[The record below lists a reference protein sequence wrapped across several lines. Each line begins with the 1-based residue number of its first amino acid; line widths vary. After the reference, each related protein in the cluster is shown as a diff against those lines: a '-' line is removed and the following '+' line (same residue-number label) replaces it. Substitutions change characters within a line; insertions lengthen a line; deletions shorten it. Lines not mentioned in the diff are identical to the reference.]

1 MRLSLYEN
9 HRFVLYAPF
18 YAAHATG
25 AYSTEGLTVELSRSP
40 GMGLAE
46 QALLYGAVDVL
57 WAGPMRVMR
66 HHDENPGSPLV
77 CFAEIVCRDPFSIIG
92 RYPKPDFRPTDLAYA
107 RFATVSEVPTPWLCL
122 QHDLRQ
128 AGVNPARLNRVSDRN
143 MPDNLSALREG
154 QLDAAQLFEPFVEEA
169 LASNIGHL
177 WYAADSRGRTTYTAF
192 ITTRQRL
199 KTDPEPLLR
208 MVRAI
213 FQSQRW
219 IYMEPSQAIAAAV
232 GSFFPALTG
241 MCWPTP
247 SIAIRLILFGE
258 ATRCFPRMA
267 LIVCKAV
274 FCRAGS
280 FAGRLLTRNASTT
293 LSPARS
299 LPVVWIARQCSEP

>member
-57 WAGPMRVMR
+57 WVGPMRVMR

-232 GSFFPALTG
+232 GSFFPALDRYVLAH
-241 MCWPTP
+241 
-247 SIAIRLILFGE
+247 AIDRYKAHLVWGSDPVLPEDGFNRLQGCLLSSGFIRRPASYEECVDNTLARE
-258 ATRCFPRMA
+258 V
-267 LIVCKAV
+267 I
-274 FCRAGS
+274 
-280 FAGRLLTRNASTT
+280 AGRMD
-293 LSPARS
+293 
-299 LPVVWIARQCSEP
+299 CSAM